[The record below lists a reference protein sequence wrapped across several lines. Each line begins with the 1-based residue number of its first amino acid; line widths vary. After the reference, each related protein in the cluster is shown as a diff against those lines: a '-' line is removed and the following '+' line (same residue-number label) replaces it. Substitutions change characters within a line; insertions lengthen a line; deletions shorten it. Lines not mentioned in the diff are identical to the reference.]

1 MTQWDNTLHSESEG
15 FRLESHWCVRSYC
28 GNQRYYDAPGGLWEV
43 KILGWFAHIGYKKTQ
58 FRISFVWHFFT
69 LCTIQ
74 TKNISMKV
82 LLGNKLND
90 LYLDNIFFFFDFQ
103 VLFLQSF
110 VLILVK
116 ELKYSFIR
124 GNSFWLT
131 LFWVRS
137 LEFLST
143 IFVSANWETVF
154 NLEILSWLLLDT
166 KQRN

>member
-1 MTQWDNTLHSESEG
+1 
-15 FRLESHWCVRSYC
+15 
-28 GNQRYYDAPGGLWEV
+28 
-43 KILGWFAHIGYKKTQ
+43 
-58 FRISFVWHFFT
+58 
-69 LCTIQ
+69 
-74 TKNISMKV
+74 MKV

>member
-1 MTQWDNTLHSESEG
+1 M
-15 FRLESHWCVRSYC
+15 RLFKPNKYK
-28 GNQRYYDAPGGLWEV
+28 GLPSFWEV
-43 KILGWFAHIGYKKTQ
+43 KILRWFAHIGYKKTQ